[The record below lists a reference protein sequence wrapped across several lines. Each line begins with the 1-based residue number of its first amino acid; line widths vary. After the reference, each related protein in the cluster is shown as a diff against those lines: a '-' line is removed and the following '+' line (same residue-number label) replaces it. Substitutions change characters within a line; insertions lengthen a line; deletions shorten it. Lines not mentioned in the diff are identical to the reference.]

1 MIVNPEIARI
11 TFKDKKDYQ
20 VPNADEEF
28 LIRAKDMNE
37 IKNTF
42 NDSAQAIQ
50 NALNQVSE
58 AYNYLGDYKVE
69 NGLFYFKKADGAWGE
84 GINLNVSVEEFENV
98 VRRVTNLETNGVSIG
113 DPIPIG
119 SIIYVEGDEKDLRTG
134 YEKIDVFPPKQHTI
148 NTDFQCWQRGESFD
162 YSNSVLSK
170 NTYFPD
176 MWAMGNGS
184 KNFIISKDDNGC
196 HLELK
201 VANSY
206 LDLRQCVFG
215 LKAGDTV
222 TMSMKITNSGESFTM
237 LQRIGNDGTTN
248 KNINVLKGEHIYNLT
263 YTLKDTDIRSDGGF
277 VIYPL
282 LGYANKTFDIII
294 NYVDLFEGDI
304 VYPHIKEDYAI
315 AELKCSKKLKYIQ
328 PNDNAA
334 SINIGTTYV
343 NNYTTSATR
352 YRVYFAINAELDSIP
367 TITYD
372 DLRIHFYNGRS
383 YKVDICNFYNMT
395 NGVINVT
402 MEFNIND
409 GFSPIDK
416 PCAIYVYGYLSA
428 ACEPV

>member
-1 MIVNPEIARI
+1 MNPEIARI

-84 GINLNVSVEEFENV
+84 GINLNVSVEEFESV
-98 VRRVTNLETNGVSIG
+98 VRRVTSLETNGVAVG
-113 DPIPIG
+113 DTLPHG
-119 SIIYVEGDEKDLRTG
+119 SIVYVEGDEKDLRTG

-148 NTDFQCWQRGESFD
+148 NADFQCWQRGESFD

-215 LKAGDTV
+215 LKAGDTI

-263 YTLKDTDIRSDGGF
+263 YTLKDTDISSDGGF

-315 AELKCSKKLKYIQ
+315 AELKCSKKLKYIR
-328 PNDNAA
+328 PNNNAI
-334 SINIGTTYV
+334 SINLGTTYF
-343 NNYTTSATR
+343 NNYTTSESR
-352 YRVYFAINAELDSIP
+352 CRVYSSINTNLDSIP
-367 TITYD
+367 TVTFS
-372 DLRIHFYNGRS
+372 DLYIYFHSGKN
-383 YKVDICNFYNMT
+383 YKIDTCNFYNIA
-395 NGVINVT
+395 NGIVNLT

-409 GFSPIDK
+409 GFNPIDK
-416 PCAIYVYGYLSA
+416 PCAIYLRGYLSMS
-428 ACEPV
+428 CEPI

>member
-1 MIVNPEIARI
+1 MADELKKI
-11 TFKDKKDYQ
+11 TYEDKVDYQ
-20 VPNADEEF
+20 VQGQDEKYC
-28 LIRAKDMNE
+28 ISAKDMNE
-37 IKNTF
+37 IKHVF
-42 NDSAQAIQ
+42 NNSTEAIQ
-50 NALNQVSE
+50 NALLKVQE
-58 AYNYLGDYKVE
+58 AYGYLGDYKIE
-69 NGLFYFKKADGAWGE
+69 NGLFYFKKADGTWGE

-98 VRRVTNLETNGVSIG
+98 ARRVTNLETNGVAIG
-113 DPIPIG
+113 DTLPIG
-119 SIIYVEGDEKDLRTG
+119 TIVYVEGDEKDLRTG
-134 YEKIDVFPPKQHTI
+134 YEKIDVFPPKQLLI
-148 NTDFQCWQRGESFD
+148 NNDFQVWQRGESFD

-170 NTYFPD
+170 NTYFPN

-315 AELKCSKKLKYIQ
+315 ALIECQMVAREIEINQSGYVAGSTPVKGTINFCVEMDAIPSFVITSVGTRQ
-328 PNDNAA
+328 NVA
-334 SINIGTTYV
+334 SVGIEV
-343 NNYTTSATR
+343 NNKRLIYTITTSTAG
-352 YRVYFAINAELDSIP
+352 YFTLD
-367 TITYD
+367 
-372 DLRIHFYNGRS
+372 G
-383 YKVDICNFYNMT
+383 YKLI
-395 NGVINVT
+395 
-402 MEFNIND
+402 
-409 GFSPIDK
+409 
-416 PCAIYVYGYLSA
+416 LS
-428 ACEPV
+428 CEPL

>member
-1 MIVNPEIARI
+1 MADELKKI
-11 TFKDKKDYQ
+11 TYEDKVDYQ
-20 VPNADEEF
+20 VQGQDEKYC
-28 LIRAKDMNE
+28 ISAKDMNE
-37 IKNTF
+37 IKHVF
-42 NDSAQAIQ
+42 NNSTEAIQ
-50 NALNQVSE
+50 NALLKVQE
-58 AYNYLGDYKVE
+58 AYGYLGDYKIE
-69 NGLFYFKKADGAWGE
+69 NGLFYFKKADGTWGE

-98 VRRVTNLETNGVSIG
+98 ARRVTNLETNGVAVG
-113 DPIPIG
+113 DTLPIG
-119 SIIYVEGDEKDLRTG
+119 TIVYVEGDEKDLRTG
-134 YEKIDVFPPKQHTI
+134 YEKIDVFPPKQLLI
-148 NTDFQCWQRGESFD
+148 NNDFQVWQRGESFD

-170 NTYFPD
+170 NTYFPN

-315 AELKCSKKLKYIQ
+315 ALIECQMVAREIEINQSGYVAGSTPVKGTINFCVEMDAIPSFVITSVGTRQ
-328 PNDNAA
+328 NVA
-334 SINIGTTYV
+334 SVGIEV
-343 NNYTTSATR
+343 NNKRLIYTITTSTAG
-352 YRVYFAINAELDSIP
+352 YFTLD
-367 TITYD
+367 
-372 DLRIHFYNGRS
+372 G
-383 YKVDICNFYNMT
+383 YKLI
-395 NGVINVT
+395 
-402 MEFNIND
+402 
-409 GFSPIDK
+409 
-416 PCAIYVYGYLSA
+416 LS
-428 ACEPV
+428 CEPL